1 MDYTM
6 IYGVVLKRAGKVIRT
21 LLYRLS
27 YFNRINAIDLLRSSI
42 FAEDFVGE
50 AQYSGECINN
60 VFWPGRA
67 RESMKKT
74 HDNDKGHAVTTTLI
88 ITNKVVLSLFLIIH
102 AFNGLSY
109 KEERL
114 SGFATFTLL

>member
-74 HDNDKGHAVTTTLI
+74 HDNDKG
-88 ITNKVVLSLFLIIH
+88 SR
-102 AFNGLSY
+102 SY
-109 KEERL
+109 HNPDHYQQGCIEPV
-114 SGFATFTLL
+114 FDNPCF